1 MRQITTFIKVASNPL
16 IDKLY
21 KNLSIK
27 GSEAQKQMTHELLRM
42 LCFDEK
48 ITNQS
53 KESTIV
59 KVRWIWN
66 GEPNLHALCEHAKAE
81 Q

>member
-1 MRQITTFIKVASNPL
+1 
-16 IDKLY
+16 
-21 KNLSIK
+21 
-27 GSEAQKQMTHELLRM
+27 MTHELLRM

-48 ITNQS
+48 INNQS